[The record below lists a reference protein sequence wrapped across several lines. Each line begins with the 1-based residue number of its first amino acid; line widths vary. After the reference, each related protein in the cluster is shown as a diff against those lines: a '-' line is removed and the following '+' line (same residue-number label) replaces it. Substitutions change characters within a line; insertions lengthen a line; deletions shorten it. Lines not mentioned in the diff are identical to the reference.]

1 MDTDILVY
9 LQKIKTF
16 LKTNQEA
23 RDYFI
28 GEADVNEF
36 YEQMS
41 IISSKNYETNGQP
54 ELSREQFEA
63 LRVTMRVLAI
73 KKQRIFYSDDKLFL
87 FLDDYPGICMN

>member
-1 MDTDILVY
+1 MDTDVLVY

-16 LKTNQEA
+16 LKNNQEV

-28 GEADVNEF
+28 GNADVDKF

-41 IISSKNYETNGQP
+41 IISNKNYEKSGQP
-54 ELSREQFEA
+54 ELSKEQFEA
-63 LRVTMRVLAI
+63 LRTTMIVLSI
-73 KKQRIFYSDDKLFL
+73 QKQRVFYSDDKLFL

>member
-1 MDTDILVY
+1 MDTDVLVY

-16 LKTNQEA
+16 LKNNQEA

-28 GEADVNEF
+28 GNADVDKF

-41 IISSKNYETNGQP
+41 IISNKNYEKSGQP
-54 ELSREQFEA
+54 ELSKEQFEA
-63 LRVTMRVLAI
+63 LRTTMIVLSI
-73 KKQRIFYSDDKLFL
+73 QKQRVFYSDDKLFL

>member
-1 MDTDILVY
+1 MDTEVLVY

-16 LKTNQEA
+16 LKNNQEA

-28 GEADVNEF
+28 GNADVDKF

-41 IISSKNYETNGQP
+41 IISNKNYEKSGQP
-54 ELSREQFEA
+54 ELSKEQFEA
-63 LRVTMRVLAI
+63 LRTTMIVLSIQNQRV
-73 KKQRIFYSDDKLFL
+73 FYSDDKLFL